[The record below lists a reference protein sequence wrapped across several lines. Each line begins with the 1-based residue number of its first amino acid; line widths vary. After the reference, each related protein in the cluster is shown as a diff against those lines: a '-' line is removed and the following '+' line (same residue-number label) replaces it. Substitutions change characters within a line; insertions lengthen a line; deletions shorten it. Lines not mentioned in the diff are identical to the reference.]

1 MKNLKEK
8 NLNLV
13 FVYGTLMD
21 GLHNNYIL
29 KNGGANLI
37 SKAMT
42 QHSFVMFASSYN
54 GIPFVADVPTDCD
67 PSTPGITWLENATN
81 INGEVWSCN
90 DETLAMLD
98 RLEGH
103 PKWYKREEINTYT
116 NAHHWAFRE
125 EIKAWCYLMPMTEKE
140 MHDSI
145 NYPVIVRDGNFKNI
159 RWDYI
164 QHPNTPEE

>member
-1 MKNLKEK
+1 MKNS
-8 NLNLV
+8 NLV

-29 KNGGANLI
+29 KNGGAKLI
-37 SKAMT
+37 SKAIT
-42 QHSFVMFASSYN
+42 QHSFVMLASSYN
-54 GIPFVADVPTDCD
+54 GIPFVVDVPTDCVTG
-67 PSTPGITWLENATN
+67 STPQSIWLENATN
-81 INGEVWSCN
+81 INGEVWSCD

-103 PKWYKREEINTYT
+103 PKWYKRQQINTYT

-140 MHDSI
+140 MQNSI

-159 RWDYI
+159 LKVLEP
-164 QHPNTPEE
+164 HPAK

>member
-1 MKNLKEK
+1 MKNT
-8 NLNLV
+8 NLV

-29 KNGGANLI
+29 KNGGSKLI

-54 GIPFVADVPTDCD
+54 GIPFVSDVPTDCD
-67 PSTPGITWLENATN
+67 ASTPGTTWLDNATT
-81 INGEVWSCN
+81 IYGEVWSCD
-90 DETLAMLD
+90 DETLSMLD

-103 PKWYKREEINTYT
+103 PKWYKREQINTYT
-116 NAHHWAFRE
+116 NAHHWSMRTQ
-125 EIKAWCYLMPMTEKE
+125 IKAWCYLMPMTEKE
-140 MHDSI
+140 MHDNI

-159 RWDYI
+159 LAGS
-164 QHPNTPEE
+164 NK